1 MRSAVLTAALILT
14 PFMGAQALSL
24 GPAAHPLGNATP
36 LLTLPAWDG
45 AKTQSAS
52 DPSVTGSL
60 AAVPGAR
67 APMPLDVVQKC
78 RRAIVA
84 AAIPYGV
91 ARVDAAG
98 AGPLMAVRTG
108 YVAPIEF
115 TIAYA
120 KGSARETREATIAC
134 LLDKAGRVTGV
145 R

>member
-1 MRSAVLTAALILT
+1 MRSVVLTAALILM
-14 PFMGAQALSL
+14 PPLGAEALGL

-36 LLTLPAWDG
+36 LVTLPAWDG
-45 AKTQSAS
+45 AAKSVP
-52 DPSVTGSL
+52 DPFATGSV
-60 AAVPGAR
+60 AAVPDAR
-67 APMPLDVVQKC
+67 APMPLKVVQKC

-91 ARVDAAG
+91 AQVDAAG

-115 TIAYA
+115 TIVYA
-120 KGSARETREATIAC
+120 KGSARETREATVAC
-134 LLDKAGRVTGV
+134 LLDEAGRVTGV